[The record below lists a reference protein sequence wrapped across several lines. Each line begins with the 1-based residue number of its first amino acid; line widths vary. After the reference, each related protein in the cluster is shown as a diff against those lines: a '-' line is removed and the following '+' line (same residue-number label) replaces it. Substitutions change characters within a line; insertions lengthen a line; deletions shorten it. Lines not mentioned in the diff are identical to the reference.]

1 MLRRFGIIVAAG
13 ALAAGGMIVSSA
25 PAFAASENCTGGSG
39 TATLSPGITNVP
51 TQQTISASNS
61 LTGCTGGKTGSATVS
76 TSNLKTV
83 PTGNPPQQA
92 TCQGLFNP
100 APSGT
105 VIASGGTTS
114 IHWSAGGT
122 STGVSKLKSNGIVA
136 QNKVVVKITGGPFA
150 GKKLKGVVHFAPAV
164 GEPPCGNPP
173 NNGPLKH
180 VTTTFDPSSIV
191 P

>member
-1 MLRRFGIIVAAG
+1 MVVAAG
-13 ALAAGGMIVSSA
+13 ALAAGGMVVSSS

-61 LTGCTGGKTGSATVS
+61 LTGCTGGKTGSAQVT
-76 TSNLKTV
+76 TNNLKTLA
-83 PTGNPPQQA
+83 TGNPPQHA
-92 TCQGLFNP
+92 TCAGLFSPPPN
-100 APSGT
+100 GT
-105 VIASGGTTS
+105 LIASGGATS
-114 IHWSAGGT
+114 IVWSAGGT
-122 STGVSKLKSNGIVA
+122 STGTAKLKSNGIVA
-136 QNKVVVKITGGPFA
+136 QDKVVVKITGGPFA
-150 GKKLKGVVHFAPAV
+150 GKKLKGVVHFVPAP

-180 VTTTFDPSSIV
+180 VNTTFDPSQIV